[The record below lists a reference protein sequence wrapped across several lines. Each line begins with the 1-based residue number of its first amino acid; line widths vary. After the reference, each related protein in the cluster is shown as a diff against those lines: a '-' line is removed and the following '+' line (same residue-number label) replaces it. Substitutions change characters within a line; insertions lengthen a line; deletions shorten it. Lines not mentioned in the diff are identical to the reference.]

1 MSQTSETRY
10 IVIAPTSSVTPDQIT
25 RFIHAMAVDIQ
36 IKETCFGVIIQGN
49 PEVVAKVL
57 AEVRKL
63 DPNRLFSK
71 VRGYPIGDG
80 RRCRAEHGSRPGF
93 TQLEKEW
100 KDLPMFEAGLV
111 CAETNGK
118 VCEVPKRK
126 KIPVSELRKICDE
139 VCQQ

>member
-1 MSQTSETRY
+1 MSQKSETRY
-10 IVIAPTSSVTPDQIT
+10 IVIAPSSSITPDQIT
-25 RFIHAMAVDIQ
+25 RFIHTMAVDVQ
-36 IKETCFGVIIQGN
+36 IKETCFGVIIQGE

-57 AEVRKL
+57 TEVRKL

-71 VRGYPIGDG
+71 VRGFPIGDG

-100 KDLPMFEAGLV
+100 KDLPMIEAGLD
-111 CAETNGK
+111 CADKNGQ

-126 KIPVSELRKICDE
+126 KIPVSDFKKICDE

>member
-1 MSQTSETRY
+1 MSQKSETRY
-10 IVIAPTSSVTPDQIT
+10 IVIAPSSSITPDQIT
-25 RFIHAMAVDIQ
+25 RFIHTMAVDVQ
-36 IKETCFGVIIQGN
+36 IKETCFGVIIQG
-49 PEVVAKVL
+49 EHQVVANVL
-57 AEVRKL
+57 TEVRKL

-100 KDLPMFEAGLV
+100 KDLPMFEVGLN
-111 CAETNGK
+111 CANDGK
-118 VCEVPKRK
+118 ICELPKRK
-126 KIPVSELRKICDE
+126 KIPVSEMKRICDE

>member
-1 MSQTSETRY
+1 MPQNSETRY
-10 IVIAPTSSVTPDQIT
+10 IVIAPSSSITPDQIT
-25 RFIHAMAVDIQ
+25 RFIHTMAVDVQ
-36 IKETCFGVIIQGN
+36 IKETCFGVIIQGQ
-49 PEVVAKVL
+49 PEVVAHVL

-100 KDLPMFEAGLV
+100 KDLPMIEAGLT
-111 CAETNGK
+111 CADANGK

-126 KIPVSELRKICDE
+126 KIPVFEFKKICEE

>member
-1 MSQTSETRY
+1 MSENSETRY
-10 IVIAPTSSVTPDQIT
+10 IVIAPSSSITPDQIT
-25 RFIHAMAVDIQ
+25 RFIHTMAVDVQ
-36 IKETCFGVIIQGN
+36 IKETCFGVIIQGE
-49 PEVVAKVL
+49 PEVVVKVL

-71 VRGYPIGDG
+71 VRGFPIGDG

-111 CAETNGK
+111 CSDQGGM
-118 VCEVPKRK
+118 VCEIPKRK
-126 KIPVSELRKICDE
+126 KLPVSEMKRICDE
-139 VCQQ
+139 VCKP

>member
-1 MSQTSETRY
+1 MSQKSETRY
-10 IVIAPTSSVTPDQIT
+10 IVIAPSSSITPDQIT
-25 RFIHAMAVDIQ
+25 RFIHTMAVDVQ
-36 IKETCFGVIIQGN
+36 IKETCFGVIIQGE
-49 PEVVAKVL
+49 PSVVSNVL
-57 AEVRKL
+57 TEVRKL

-100 KDLPMFEAGLV
+100 KDLPMFEAGLD
-111 CAETNGK
+111 CANDGK
-118 VCEVPKRK
+118 ICELPKRK
-126 KIPVSELRKICDE
+126 KLPVSEMKRICDE

>member
-10 IVIAPTSSVTPDQIT
+10 IVIAPSSSITPDQIT
-25 RFIHAMAVDIQ
+25 RFIHTMAVDIQ
-36 IKETCFGVIIQGN
+36 IKETCFGVIIQGA

-111 CAETNGK
+111 CAETDGK
-118 VCEVPKRK
+118 VCDVPKRK
-126 KIPVSELRKICDE
+126 KIPVSELKRICDE

>member
-1 MSQTSETRY
+1 
-10 IVIAPTSSVTPDQIT
+10 
-25 RFIHAMAVDIQ
+25 MAVDVQ
-36 IKETCFGVIIQGN
+36 IKETCFGVIIQGE

-57 AEVRKL
+57 TEVRKL

-71 VRGYPIGDG
+71 VRGFPIGDG

-100 KDLPMFEAGLV
+100 KDLPMIEAGLD
-111 CAETNGK
+111 CADKNGQ

-126 KIPVSELRKICDE
+126 KIPVSDFKKICDE
-139 VCQQ
+139 VCQK

>member
-1 MSQTSETRY
+1 MPQESETRY
-10 IVIAPTSSVTPDQIT
+10 IVIAPSSSITPDQIT
-25 RFIHAMAVDIQ
+25 RFIQTMAVDIQ
-36 IKETCFGVIIQGN
+36 IKETCFGVIIQGE
-49 PEVVAKVL
+49 PEVISKVL

-71 VRGYPIGDG
+71 VRGFPIGDG

-111 CAETNGK
+111 CAEKDGK

-126 KIPVSELRKICDE
+126 KLPVSEMKKICDE

>member
-10 IVIAPTSSVTPDQIT
+10 IVIAPSSSITPDQIT
-25 RFIHAMAVDIQ
+25 RFIHTMAVDIQ
-36 IKETCFGVIIQGN
+36 IKETCFGVIIQGQQ
-49 PEVVAKVL
+49 EVVAKVL

-71 VRGYPIGDG
+71 VRGYPIGDA

-111 CAETNGK
+111 CAETHGK
-118 VCEVPKRK
+118 VCTVPKRK
-126 KIPVSELRKICDE
+126 KMPVSELKKICDE

>member
-1 MSQTSETRY
+1 MSQNRETRY
-10 IVIAPTSSVTPDQIT
+10 IVIAPNSSITPDQIT
-25 RFIHAMAVDIQ
+25 RFIHTMSVDVQ
-36 IKETCFGVIIQGN
+36 IKETCFGVIIQGE

-57 AEVRKL
+57 KEVRKL

-71 VRGYPIGDG
+71 VRGFPIGDG

-100 KDLPMFEAGLV
+100 KDLPMFEAGLD
-111 CAETNGK
+111 CAEKGGK

-126 KIPVSELRKICDE
+126 KLPVSELKKICDE

>member
-1 MSQTSETRY
+1 MPQNSETRY
-10 IVIAPTSSVTPDQIT
+10 IVIAPSSSITPDQIT
-25 RFIHAMAVDIQ
+25 RFIHTMAVDIQ
-36 IKETCFGVIIQGN
+36 IKETCFGVIIQGQ

-57 AEVRKL
+57 SEVRKL
-63 DPNRLFSK
+63 DPNRIFSK

-100 KDLPMFEAGLV
+100 KDLPMIEAGLT
-111 CAETNGK
+111 CADTNGK
-118 VCEVPKRK
+118 VCEVPKHKRL
-126 KIPVSELRKICDE
+126 PFSEFKKICDE

>member
-1 MSQTSETRY
+1 MPQNNETRY
-10 IVIAPTSSVTPDQIT
+10 IVIAPSSSITPDQIT
-25 RFIHAMAVDIQ
+25 RFIHTMAVDVQ
-36 IKETCFGVIIQGN
+36 IKETCFGVIVQGE
-49 PEVVAKVL
+49 PAVVHHVL
-57 AEVRKL
+57 TEVRKL

-100 KDLPMFEAGLV
+100 KDLPMIEAGLT
-111 CAETNGK
+111 CADANGK

-126 KIPVSELRKICDE
+126 KIPVLEFKKICDE